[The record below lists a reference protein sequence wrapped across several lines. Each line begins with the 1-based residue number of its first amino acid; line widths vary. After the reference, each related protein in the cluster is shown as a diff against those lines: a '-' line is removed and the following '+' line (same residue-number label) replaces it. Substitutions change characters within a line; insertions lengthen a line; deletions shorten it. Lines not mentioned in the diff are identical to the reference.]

1 MKLQFDIKFMDAC
14 KICGAS
20 RDPLNT
26 NCKFCGTAYQIST
39 LTGDTYI
46 NALRSIL
53 NNIDEEE
60 LNSKSAAS
68 QIISQLTGKKFA
80 RLDAKISAIST
91 FAMPTD
97 IENMIQFFSFCHGN
111 AQMAVAVDDDV
122 GERLK
127 GAWFG
132 KAKMAFLQLQIKSHG
147 NHSLAQFIKEYDL
160 LYGSKAKKPFS
171 FKTLKAYLKVTFIV
185 AIISFFPAALVIE
198 PLIYESREKSEKSRL
213 TQEIETVKKFIELG
227 QLDAAEIA
235 CEKVQWNRTIPGRSD
250 ALEKQYE
257 NIRDLLLTQIMER
270 KKRQN

>member
-1 MKLQFDIKFMDAC
+1 MDTC

-46 NALRSIL
+46 NALRTIL
-53 NNIDEEE
+53 NNIDKEE
-60 LNSKSAAS
+60 LNSKSAGS

-97 IENMIQFFSFCHGN
+97 IDNIIQFFSFCHGN

-132 KAKMAFLQLQIKSHG
+132 KAKMAFLQLQIKSYG
-147 NHSLAQFIKEYDL
+147 NHLLAQFIKEYDL

-171 FKTLKAYLKVTFIV
+171 FKTLKAYLKTSFIV
-185 AIISFFPAALVIE
+185 IPILYILIILVAAVIE
-198 PLIYESREKSEKSRL
+198 PFILDSREKSEKDRL
-213 TQEIETVKKFIELG
+213 TQEIATVQRFIELG

-235 CEKVQWNRTIPGRSD
+235 CEKVRWNRTIPGRSD
-250 ALEKQYE
+250 TLEKQYE

-270 KKRQN
+270 KKGQN